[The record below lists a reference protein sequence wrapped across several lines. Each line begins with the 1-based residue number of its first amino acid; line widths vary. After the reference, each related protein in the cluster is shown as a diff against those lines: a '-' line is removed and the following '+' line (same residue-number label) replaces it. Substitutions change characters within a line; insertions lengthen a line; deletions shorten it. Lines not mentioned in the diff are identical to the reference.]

1 VTVAPSAPRSR
12 ISPRWRVV
20 LALFAV
26 VSGISTSVSAFGV
39 FLPVLAAAFD
49 WSRGAVSVALS
60 INLVVG
66 GVAAFA
72 IASVA
77 DRRGPRG
84 VLALTILI
92 GAAGLV
98 LTSRIESLW
107 QFYLSYGVM
116 VGIGFSS
123 VYVITTATVSRWFVE
138 RRGLA
143 LAVVLSGF
151 NLGWLVGGPVAA
163 FLIDRWGWRTA
174 YVVLGLVVAG
184 IGVPACLRVRYPE
197 HPDAPH
203 PSDMGGPDMAPPT
216 PQRSL
221 LEMLRQPPR
230 HRRGSAPSVVRASLW
245 SALAD
250 RRLWLLEAGWFSTGL
265 VFMMVTVHCV
275 PFARDRGLPLE
286 QASLLLTA
294 YGIGSAVGRLVSG
307 VVADRFGTST
317 TLYVCVGVQ
326 ALALG
331 VLLGSPPTWAL
342 TVVLVAFGVGAAGA
356 DNAIVKVV
364 PEVFGLAALAS
375 VMSVLGLGW
384 RSGAALGPAGAGFL
398 YDLTRSYTIPFAA
411 GLLIL
416 GVSALLFGLATTR
429 RGAQP
434 PIFAGTSPSS

>member
-1 VTVAPSAPRSR
+1 
-12 ISPRWRVV
+12 VV

-26 VSGISTSVSAFGV
+26 VGAIATSVSAFGV
-39 FLPVLAAAFD
+39 FLPVLTAAFG

-60 INLVVG
+60 INMVLG
-66 GVAAFA
+66 GAAAFVV
-72 IASVA
+72 ASVA

-98 LTSRIESLW
+98 LTSRIASLW
-107 QFYLSYGVM
+107 QFYVSYGVM

-123 VYVITTATVSRWFVE
+123 VYVLTTATVSRWFVE

-163 FLIDRWGWRTA
+163 LLIDRWDWRTA

-184 IGVPACLRVRYPE
+184 IGIPACFSVRYPE
-197 HPDAPH
+197 HDDVSRGDTRRLRGDA
-203 PSDMGGPDMAPPT
+203 S
-216 PQRSL
+216 
-221 LEMLRQPPR
+221 
-230 HRRGSAPSVVRASLW
+230 SVVRASFQ
-245 SALAD
+245 SALED
-250 RRLWLLEAGWFSTGL
+250 RRLWLLGASWFSTGL
-265 VFMMVTVHCV
+265 VFMMVTAHCV

-294 YGIGSAVGRLVSG
+294 YGIGSAAGRLVSG
-307 VVADRFGTST
+307 LVADRLGTSI
-317 TLYVCVGVQ
+317 TLYVCVAVQ

-331 VLLGSPPTWAL
+331 FLVVGAPAWAL

-356 DNAIVKVV
+356 DNAFVKVV
-364 PEVFGLAALAS
+364 PEVFGLAALAT

-398 YDLTRSYTIPFAA
+398 YDFTRSYTIPFTG

-416 GVSALLFGLATTR
+416 GLSALLFRLATR
-429 RGAQP
+429 RSG
-434 PIFAGTSPSS
+434 PIE